1 MHKQKKPSVKVP
13 LKTVVLH
20 RNEVLLVDPGE
31 AARILS
37 IGQRKL
43 WSETNCGNIPCVRIG
58 RAVRYSVEALRDWIL
73 KQSTASGAK

>member
-1 MHKQKKPSVKVP
+1 MPKQQKSPLNEP

-20 RNEVLLVDPGE
+20 RNEVLLVANGE

-37 IGQRKL
+37 IGKRKL

-58 RAVRYSVEALRDWIL
+58 RAVRYSVEALRQWIAE
-73 KQSTASGAK
+73 QSVGGKS

>member
-1 MHKQKKPSVKVP
+1 MHKQNRTASKVP
-13 LKTVVLH
+13 INTVVVH
-20 RNEVLLVDPGE
+20 RNEVLLVDAGE

-37 IGQRKL
+37 IGKRKL

-73 KQSTASGAK
+73 NQSTVSGAN